1 MALHR
6 YLCSMNLENNTE
18 QYISNL
24 NTLLSSYQIHYQN
37 LRSLHWNV
45 KGRAFFELHVKY
57 EELYT
62 RSQVVIDELAERIL
76 SIGATPLSRFSDYAA
91 NSAISENDIINDGS
105 TGVQYI
111 LDAQTLIVGLEKAL
125 LKQSDDIDDEGT
137 NALMSD
143 LIGEKEKSNWMF
155 KSWLHQ

>member
-1 MALHR
+1 
-6 YLCSMNLENNTE
+6 
-18 QYISNL
+18 
-24 NTLLSSYQIHYQN
+24 
-37 LRSLHWNV
+37 
-45 KGRAFFELHVKY
+45 VKY

-76 SIGATPLSRFSDYAA
+76 SIGSTPLSRFSDYAT

-111 LDAQTLIVGLEKAL
+111 LDAQTQIVGLEKEL
-125 LKQSDDIDDEGT
+125 LKQSDEIDDEGT